1 MTAASEAD
9 VRRPSRIAILP
20 AAVADQIA
28 AGEVVERPASA
39 VKELVENA
47 LDAGATTIEVAIEDG
62 GRTLIRVADDGC
74 GMERDEVL
82 LAIERHATSKIRTA
96 ADLVG
101 VSSFGFRGEAL
112 PAIASVSRMEIAS
125 ATDGGDG
132 TIVRVAG
139 GAVTDV
145 SPTTRRTGPRCWS
158 GNCSTTSRPDSSS
171 SAARARSG
179 APSPS
184 RSSPPRYAD
193 ATFDSA

>member
-1 MTAASEAD
+1 MSAGSASGTE

-20 AAVADQIA
+20 SAVADQIA

-47 LDAGATTIEVAIEDG
+47 LDAGATTIEVTIEEG

-74 GMERDEVL
+74 GMERDELL

-125 ATDGGDG
+125 ATEAGNGA
-132 TIVRVAG
+132 IVRVAG
-139 GAVTDV
+139 GSVTDV
-145 SPTTRRTGPRCWS
+145 SPTTRRAG
-158 GNCSTTSRPDSSS
+158 TTVTVGQLFYNVP
-171 SAARARSG
+171 ARLKFLRSARSE
-179 APSPS
+179 
-184 RSSPPRYAD
+184 
-193 ATFDSA
+193 